1 MCIFKTFYKNTV
13 SLICLV
19 LQCISQVQKQL
30 PAKVQAALSHD
41 GENWL

>member
-1 MCIFKTFYKNTV
+1 MCIFKTFYKTV

-19 LQCISQVQKQL
+19 LQCIGQVKKQL

-41 GENWL
+41 GENSL